1 MNWISNE
8 KDVQEYFEA
17 VISKMTKEFETEKV
31 SSGIKNVGSAL
42 QGHHSEKLSMHG
54 FQSAFEVSNQARQL
68 VQN

>member
-31 SSGIKNVGSAL
+31 SFGLNQLWK
-42 QGHHSEKLSMHG
+42 GHHSEKLSIPAG
-54 FQSAFEVSNQARQL
+54 LSVCF
-68 VQN
+68 